1 MEEEKRLAVSIC
13 NMYAKQIVD
22 ENCGVTMGGI
32 TLGEKYAEKRYKKG
46 DSDVLDINKCQ
57 MALRHWVYSVGY
69 ETVGFYEK
77 TEVFHIVISNH
88 ILNC

>member
-22 ENCGVTMGGI
+22 ENGGVTMGGI
-32 TLGEKYAEKRYKKG
+32 TLGEKYAERRYKKG
-46 DSDVLDINKCQ
+46 DNDILDISKCQ
-57 MALRHWVYSVGY
+57 MALRHWVCSVGY
-69 ETVGFYEK
+69 EKED
-77 TEVFHIVISNH
+77 VFHIIISHH